1 MKQVEITTRVKD
13 SLENIDKILKNK
25 NFEIIRKSQ
34 IEDVYLSNFKNNL
47 TDNNINDILSKS
59 VLVRYLDEN
68 GNIYKKITYKDK
80 RYVNNVLQ
88 YEEKINISI
97 DNTQNAI
104 KLFKKIG
111 FEKLV
116 TVKYDCIVY
125 SNKKLELAFQ
135 NVENLGLLLEYE
147 NKNDFNNAT
156 PEVINNEKTNMLQEI
171 KNLGIN
177 VSDET
182 DIRKAYE
189 LLKWRFFVT
198 V

>member
-13 SLENIDKILKNK
+13 SLENIDKILINK
-25 NFEIIRKSQ
+25 NFEIIRKSR
-34 IEDVYLSNFKNNL
+34 IEDVYLSNLKNSL
-47 TDNNINDILSKS
+47 TVNNINDILSKS
-59 VLVRYLDEN
+59 ILVRYLDEN
-68 GNIYKKITYKDK
+68 ENIYKKITYKDK

-97 DNTQNAI
+97 DNTQNSI
-104 KLFKKIG
+104 KLFEKIG

-171 KNLGIN
+171 KNLGID
-177 VSDET
+177 VSNET
-182 DIRKAYE
+182 DVRKAYE
-189 LLKWRFFVT
+189 LIEKKVKLT
-198 V
+198 

>member
-13 SLENIDKILKNK
+13 SLENIDKILINK
-25 NFEIIRKSQ
+25 NFEIIRKSR
-34 IEDVYLSNFKNNL
+34 IEDVYLSNFKNSL
-47 TDNNINDILSKS
+47 TDNNINNILSKS
-59 VLVRYLDEN
+59 ILVRYLDEN

-80 RYVNNVLQ
+80 KYVNNVLQ

-104 KLFKKIG
+104 KLFEKIG

-147 NKNDFNNAT
+147 NKNDFDNAT
-156 PEVINNEKTNMLQEI
+156 QEVIKNEKLNMLQEI
-171 KNLGIN
+171 QTIGIN

-189 LLKWRFFVT
+189 LLKWSPWE
-198 V
+198 

>member
-25 NFEIIRKSQ
+25 NFEIIRKSR
-34 IEDVYLSNFKNNL
+34 IEDVYLSNLKNSL
-47 TDNNINDILSKS
+47 TVNNINDILSKS
-59 VLVRYLDEN
+59 ILVRYLDEN

-80 RYVNNVLQ
+80 KYVNNVLQ

-104 KLFKKIG
+104 KLFEKIG
-111 FEKLV
+111 FEKLI

-147 NKNDFNNAT
+147 NKNDFDNAT
-156 PEVINNEKTNMLQEI
+156 QEVINNEKLNMLQEI
-171 KNLGIN
+171 QTLGIN

-189 LLKWRFFVT
+189 LLK
-198 V
+198 

>member
-25 NFEIIRKSQ
+25 NFEIIRKSR
-34 IEDVYLSNFKNNL
+34 IEDVYLSNLKNSL
-47 TDNNINDILSKS
+47 TVNNINDILSKS
-59 VLVRYLDEN
+59 ILVRYLDEN

-80 RYVNNVLQ
+80 KYVNNVLQ

-104 KLFKKIG
+104 KLFEKIE

-125 SNKKLELAFQ
+125 RNKKLELAFQ

-147 NKNDFNNAT
+147 NKNDFDNAT
-156 PEVINNEKTNMLQEI
+156 QEVIKNEKLNMLQEI
-171 KNLGIN
+171 QTLGIN

-189 LLKWRFFVT
+189 LLK
-198 V
+198 

>member
-25 NFEIIRKSQ
+25 NFEIIRKSR
-34 IEDVYLSNFKNNL
+34 IEDVYLSNLKNSL
-47 TDNNINDILSKS
+47 TVNNINDILSKS
-59 VLVRYLDEN
+59 ILVRYLDEN

-80 RYVNNVLQ
+80 KYVNNVLQ

-104 KLFKKIG
+104 KLFEKIG

-171 KNLGIN
+171 QTLGIN

-189 LLKWRFFVT
+189 LLK
-198 V
+198 

>member
-1 MKQVEITTRVKD
+1 MKQVEITTRVND
-13 SLENIDKILKNK
+13 SLENIDKTLKNK
-25 NFEIIRKSQ
+25 NFEIIRKSR
-34 IEDVYLSNFKNNL
+34 IEDVYLSNFKKSP
-47 TDNNINDILSKS
+47 TVNNINDILSKS
-59 VLVRYLDEN
+59 ILVRYLDEN

-80 RYVNNVLQ
+80 KYVNNALQ

-104 KLFKKIG
+104 KLFEKIG

-147 NKNDFNNAT
+147 NKNDFENAT
-156 PEVINNEKTNMLQEI
+156 PEIIENEKMSMLQEI

-177 VSDET
+177 VSNET
-182 DIRKAYE
+182 DIKKAYE
-189 LLKWRFFVT
+189 LLK
-198 V
+198 

>member
-25 NFEIIRKSQ
+25 NFEIIRKSR
-34 IEDVYLSNFKNNL
+34 IEDVYLSNLKNSL
-47 TDNNINDILSKS
+47 TVNNINDILSKS
-59 VLVRYLDEN
+59 ILVRYLDEN

-80 RYVNNVLQ
+80 KYVNNVLQ

-104 KLFKKIG
+104 KLFEKIG

-147 NKNDFNNAT
+147 NKNDFENAT
-156 PEVINNEKTNMLQEI
+156 PEIIENEKMSMLQEI

-177 VSDET
+177 VSNET

-189 LLKWRFFVT
+189 LLK
-198 V
+198 

>member
-25 NFEIIRKSQ
+25 NFEIIRKSR
-34 IEDVYLSNFKNNL
+34 IEDVYLSNLKNSL
-47 TDNNINDILSKS
+47 TVNNINDILSKS
-59 VLVRYLDEN
+59 ILVRYLDEN

-80 RYVNNVLQ
+80 KYVNNVLQ

-104 KLFKKIG
+104 KLFEKIG
-111 FEKLV
+111 FEKLI

-147 NKNDFNNAT
+147 NKNDFDNAT
-156 PEVINNEKTNMLQEI
+156 QEVINNEKLNMLQEI
-171 KNLGIN
+171 QTLGIN

-189 LLKWRFFVT
+189 LLKWKPWE
-198 V
+198 

>member
-25 NFEIIRKSQ
+25 NFEIIRKSR
-34 IEDVYLSNFKNNL
+34 IEDVYLSNLKNSL
-47 TDNNINDILSKS
+47 TVNNINDILSKS
-59 VLVRYLDEN
+59 ILVRYLDEN

-80 RYVNNVLQ
+80 KYVNNVLQ

-104 KLFKKIG
+104 KLFEKIG

-147 NKNDFNNAT
+147 NKNDFDNAT
-156 PEVINNEKTNMLQEI
+156 QEVINNEKLNMLQEI

-189 LLKWRFFVT
+189 LLK
-198 V
+198 

>member
-189 LLKWRFFVT
+189 LLKWRPWE
-198 V
+198 

>member
-25 NFEIIRKSQ
+25 NFEIIRKSR
-34 IEDVYLSNFKNNL
+34 IEDVYLSNLKNSL
-47 TDNNINDILSKS
+47 TVNNINDILSKS
-59 VLVRYLDEN
+59 ILVRYLDEN

-80 RYVNNVLQ
+80 KYVNNVLQ

-104 KLFKKIG
+104 KLFEKIG

-147 NKNDFNNAT
+147 NKNDFDNAAQ
-156 PEVINNEKTNMLQEI
+156 EVIKNEKLNMLQEI
-171 KNLGIN
+171 QTLGIN

-189 LLKWRFFVT
+189 LLK
-198 V
+198 

>member
-104 KLFKKIG
+104 KLFEKIG
-111 FEKLV
+111 FEKLI

-189 LLKWRFFVT
+189 LLK
-198 V
+198 

>member
-13 SLENIDKILKNK
+13 SLENIDKILINK
-25 NFEIIRKSQ
+25 NFEIIRKSR
-34 IEDVYLSNFKNNL
+34 IEDVYLSNFKNSL
-47 TDNNINDILSKS
+47 TDNNINNILSKS
-59 VLVRYLDEN
+59 ILVRYLNEN

-80 RYVNNVLQ
+80 KYVNNVLQ

-104 KLFKKIG
+104 KLFEKIG
-111 FEKLV
+111 FEKLI

-171 KNLGIN
+171 KNLGID
-177 VSDET
+177 VSNET
-182 DIRKAYE
+182 DVRKAYE
-189 LLKWRFFVT
+189 LIEKKVKLT
-198 V
+198 

>member
-25 NFEIIRKSQ
+25 NFEIIRKSR
-34 IEDVYLSNFKNNL
+34 IEDVYLSNLKNSL
-47 TDNNINDILSKS
+47 TVNNINDILSKS
-59 VLVRYLDEN
+59 ILVRYLDEN

-80 RYVNNVLQ
+80 KYVNNVLQ

-104 KLFKKIG
+104 KLFEKIG

-147 NKNDFNNAT
+147 NKNDFDNAT
-156 PEVINNEKTNMLQEI
+156 PEVINNEKLNMLQEI

-189 LLKWRFFVT
+189 LLK
-198 V
+198 

>member
-104 KLFKKIG
+104 KLFEKIG

-147 NKNDFNNAT
+147 NKNDFDNAT
-156 PEVINNEKTNMLQEI
+156 QEVINNEKLNMLQEI
-171 KNLGIN
+171 QTLGIN

-189 LLKWRFFVT
+189 LLK
-198 V
+198 

>member
-25 NFEIIRKSQ
+25 NFEIIRKSR
-34 IEDVYLSNFKNNL
+34 IEDVYLSNLKNSL
-47 TDNNINDILSKS
+47 TVNNINDILSKS
-59 VLVRYLDEN
+59 ILVRYLDEN
-68 GNIYKKITYKDK
+68 ENIYKKITYKDK
-80 RYVNNVLQ
+80 KYVNNVLQ

-104 KLFKKIG
+104 KLFEKIG
-111 FEKLV
+111 FEKLI

-147 NKNDFNNAT
+147 NKNDFDNAT
-156 PEVINNEKTNMLQEI
+156 PEVINNEKLNMLQEI

-189 LLKWRFFVT
+189 LLK
-198 V
+198 

>member
-1 MKQVEITTRVKD
+1 MKQVEITTRVND
-13 SLENIDKILKNK
+13 SLENIDKTLKNK
-25 NFEIIRKSQ
+25 NFEIIRKSR
-34 IEDVYLSNFKNNL
+34 IEDVYLSNLKKSP
-47 TDNNINDILSKS
+47 TVNNINDILSKS
-59 VLVRYLDEN
+59 ILVRYLDEN

-80 RYVNNVLQ
+80 KYVNNALQ

-104 KLFKKIG
+104 KLFEKIG

-147 NKNDFNNAT
+147 NKNDFENAT
-156 PEVINNEKTNMLQEI
+156 PEIIENEKMSMLQEI
-171 KNLGIN
+171 KNLEIN
-177 VSDET
+177 VSNET

-189 LLKWRFFVT
+189 LLKNSMKSI
-198 V
+198 

>member
-25 NFEIIRKSQ
+25 NFEIIRKSR
-34 IEDVYLSNFKNNL
+34 IEDVYLSNLKNSL
-47 TDNNINDILSKS
+47 TVNNINDILSKS
-59 VLVRYLDEN
+59 ILVRYLDEN

-80 RYVNNVLQ
+80 KYVNNVLQ

-104 KLFKKIG
+104 KLFEKIG

-147 NKNDFNNAT
+147 NKNDFDNAT
-156 PEVINNEKTNMLQEI
+156 QEVIKNEKLNMLQEI
-171 KNLGIN
+171 QTLGIN

-189 LLKWRFFVT
+189 LLK
-198 V
+198 

>member
-13 SLENIDKILKNK
+13 SLENIDKNLINK
-25 NFEIIRKSQ
+25 NFEIIRKSR
-34 IEDVYLSNFKNNL
+34 IEDVYLSNIKNSL
-47 TDNNINDILSKS
+47 TVNNINDFLSKS
-59 VLVRYLDEN
+59 ILVRYLDEN

-80 RYVNNVLQ
+80 KYVNNVLQ

-104 KLFKKIG
+104 CLFEKLGFK
-111 FEKLV
+111 KLV

-125 SNKKLELAFQ
+125 SDKKLELAFQ

-147 NKNDFNNAT
+147 NKNDFDNAT
-156 PEVINNEKTNMLQEI
+156 QEVIKNEKLNMLQEI

-189 LLKWRFFVT
+189 LLK
-198 V
+198 

>member
-1 MKQVEITTRVKD
+1 MKQVEITTRVND
-13 SLENIDKILKNK
+13 SLENIDKTLKNK
-25 NFEIIRKSQ
+25 NFEIIRKSR
-34 IEDVYLSNFKNNL
+34 IEDVYLSNFKKSP
-47 TDNNINDILSKS
+47 TVNNINDILSKS
-59 VLVRYLDEN
+59 ILVRYLDEN

-80 RYVNNVLQ
+80 KYVNNALQ

-104 KLFKKIG
+104 KLFEKIG

-147 NKNDFNNAT
+147 NKNDFENAT
-156 PEVINNEKTNMLQEI
+156 PEIIENEKMSMLQEI

-177 VSDET
+177 VSNET

-189 LLKWRFFVT
+189 LLK
-198 V
+198 

>member
-13 SLENIDKILKNK
+13 SLENIDKILINK

-156 PEVINNEKTNMLQEI
+156 LEVINNEKLNMLQEI

-189 LLKWRFFVT
+189 LLK
-198 V
+198 

>member
-1 MKQVEITTRVKD
+1 MKQVEITTRVND
-13 SLENIDKILKNK
+13 SLENIDKTLKNK
-25 NFEIIRKSQ
+25 KFEIIRKSR
-34 IEDVYLSNFKNNL
+34 IEDVYLSNLKNSL
-47 TDNNINDILSKS
+47 TVNNINDILSKS
-59 VLVRYLDEN
+59 ILVRYLDEN

-80 RYVNNVLQ
+80 KYVNNVLQ

-104 KLFKKIG
+104 KLFEKIG

-147 NKNDFNNAT
+147 NKNDFENAT
-156 PEVINNEKTNMLQEI
+156 PEIIENEKMSMLQEI

-177 VSDET
+177 VSNET

-189 LLKWRFFVT
+189 LLKNSMKSI
-198 V
+198 

>member
-97 DNTQNAI
+97 DNTQNSI
-104 KLFKKIG
+104 KLFEKIG

-171 KNLGIN
+171 KNLGID
-177 VSDET
+177 VSNET
-182 DIRKAYE
+182 DVRKAYDIIRKT
-189 LLKWRFFVT
+189 LT
-198 V
+198 

>member
-25 NFEIIRKSQ
+25 NFEIIRKSR
-34 IEDVYLSNFKNNL
+34 IEDVYLSNLKNSL
-47 TDNNINDILSKS
+47 TVNNINDILSKS
-59 VLVRYLDEN
+59 ILVRYLDEN
-68 GNIYKKITYKDK
+68 ENIYKKITYKDK

-97 DNTQNAI
+97 DNTQNSI
-104 KLFKKIG
+104 KLFEKIG

-171 KNLGIN
+171 KNLGID
-177 VSDET
+177 VSNET
-182 DIRKAYE
+182 DVRKAYE
-189 LLKWRFFVT
+189 LIEKKVKLT
-198 V
+198 

>member
-104 KLFKKIG
+104 KLFEKIG

-147 NKNDFNNAT
+147 NKNDFDNAT
-156 PEVINNEKTNMLQEI
+156 QEVIENEKLNMLQEI
-171 KNLGIN
+171 QTLGIN

-189 LLKWRFFVT
+189 LLKCYK
-198 V
+198 

>member
-25 NFEIIRKSQ
+25 NFEIIRKSR

-80 RYVNNVLQ
+80 KYVNNVLQ

-104 KLFKKIG
+104 KLFEKIG

-147 NKNDFNNAT
+147 NKNDFDNAT
-156 PEVINNEKTNMLQEI
+156 QEVIKNEKLNMLQEI
-171 KNLGIN
+171 QTLGIN

-189 LLKWRFFVT
+189 LLK
-198 V
+198 

>member
-156 PEVINNEKTNMLQEI
+156 LEVINNEKLNMLQEI

-189 LLKWRFFVT
+189 LLKWRPWE
-198 V
+198 

>member
-97 DNTQNAI
+97 DNTQNSI
-104 KLFKKIG
+104 KLFENIG

-171 KNLGIN
+171 KNLGID
-177 VSDET
+177 VSNET
-182 DIRKAYE
+182 DVRKAYE
-189 LLKWRFFVT
+189 LIEKKVKLT
-198 V
+198 

>member
-13 SLENIDKILKNK
+13 SLENIDKILKDK
-25 NFEIIRKSQ
+25 NFKIIRKSR
-34 IEDVYLSNFKNNL
+34 IEDVYLSNLKNSL
-47 TDNNINDILSKS
+47 TVNNINDILSKS
-59 VLVRYLDEN
+59 ILVRYLDEN

-80 RYVNNVLQ
+80 KYVNNVLQ

-104 KLFKKIG
+104 KLFEKIG

-147 NKNDFNNAT
+147 NKNDFDNAT
-156 PEVINNEKTNMLQEI
+156 QEFINNEKTNMLQEI
-171 KNLGIN
+171 QTLGIN

-189 LLKWRFFVT
+189 LLK
-198 V
+198 

>member
-116 TVKYDCIVY
+116 TVKYDSIVY

-147 NKNDFNNAT
+147 NKNDFDNAT
-156 PEVINNEKTNMLQEI
+156 QEVIKNEKLNMLQEI
-171 KNLGIN
+171 QTLGIN

-189 LLKWRFFVT
+189 LLK
-198 V
+198 

>member
-104 KLFKKIG
+104 KLFEKIG
-111 FEKLV
+111 LEKLV

-147 NKNDFNNAT
+147 NKNDFDNAT
-156 PEVINNEKTNMLQEI
+156 QEVIKNEKLNMLQEI
-171 KNLGIN
+171 QTLGIN

-189 LLKWRFFVT
+189 LLK
-198 V
+198 

>member
-104 KLFKKIG
+104 KLFEKIG
-111 FEKLV
+111 FEKLI

-147 NKNDFNNAT
+147 NKNDFDNAT
-156 PEVINNEKTNMLQEI
+156 PEVINNEKLNMLQEI

-189 LLKWRFFVT
+189 LLKWRPWE
-198 V
+198 

>member
-34 IEDVYLSNFKNNL
+34 IEDVYLSNLKNSL
-47 TDNNINDILSKS
+47 TVNNINDILSKS
-59 VLVRYLDEN
+59 ILVRYLDEN
-68 GNIYKKITYKDK
+68 ENIYKKITYKDK

-97 DNTQNAI
+97 DNTQNSI
-104 KLFKKIG
+104 KLFEKIG

-171 KNLGIN
+171 KNLGID
-177 VSDET
+177 VSNET
-182 DIRKAYE
+182 DVRKAYE
-189 LLKWRFFVT
+189 LIEKKVKLT
-198 V
+198 

>member
-171 KNLGIN
+171 KNLGID
-177 VSDET
+177 VSNET
-182 DIRKAYE
+182 DVRKAYDIIRKT
-189 LLKWRFFVT
+189 LT
-198 V
+198 

>member
-189 LLKWRFFVT
+189 LLK
-198 V
+198 

>member
-104 KLFKKIG
+104 KLFEKIG
-111 FEKLV
+111 FEKLI

-147 NKNDFNNAT
+147 NKNDFDNAT
-156 PEVINNEKTNMLQEI
+156 PEVINNEKLNMLQEI

-189 LLKWRFFVT
+189 LLK
-198 V
+198 

>member
-13 SLENIDKILKNK
+13 SLENIDKILINK
-25 NFEIIRKSQ
+25 NFEIIRKSR
-34 IEDVYLSNFKNNL
+34 IEDVYLSNFKNSL

-104 KLFKKIG
+104 KLFEKIG

-171 KNLGIN
+171 KNLGID
-177 VSDET
+177 VSNET
-182 DIRKAYE
+182 DVRKAYDIIRKT
-189 LLKWRFFVT
+189 LT
-198 V
+198 